1 MLTNSKPSRP
11 VTLCPFKDTIEQI
24 VELNFFNQELTA
36 EWAES
41 AKIIAMPQRS
51 AEFFGS
57 LCLK

>member
-1 MLTNSKPSRP
+1 VSIL
-11 VTLCPFKDTIEQI
+11 KDTIEQI
-24 VELNFFNQELTA
+24 VELNFFNQELAA